1 MDGSGERQGLR
12 WQKLFAEFVIIVV
25 GVVVGLA
32 VDSAR
37 EARSDAA
44 RAVEYLQQ
52 IRADMSASRD
62 RTEEQIER
70 SRTIAGAAERLL
82 EGLNQPVH
90 PPVDSL
96 RHWWGYLFSLGVYRP
111 SSVAIDALVDGGDL
125 GLIRDPELRRAIM
138 TYREQAEM
146 TETATTIGD
155 DLTSRAVS
163 RIGEDLSLANL
174 SLRPSESRLPLDWQ
188 AAAQNPAFQSQVQI
202 IGVMASST
210 AQQLRLLHA
219 AGTALDSLI
228 ADALQ

>member
-1 MDGSGERQGLR
+1 MDGYGERQSLR
-12 WQKLFAEFVIIVV
+12 WQRLFAEFVIIVI
-25 GVVVGLA
+25 GVAVGLA

-52 IRADMSASRD
+52 IRVDLASSRD
-62 RTEEQIER
+62 RTEEQIEH

-111 SSVAIDALVDGGDL
+111 RSVGIDALIDGGEL
-125 GLIRDPELRRAIM
+125 GLIRNLELRRAIM

-146 TETATTIGD
+146 TETATAIGD
-155 DLTSRAVS
+155 DLSSRAVS
-163 RIGEDLSLANL
+163 RIGEDMSLANL

-188 AAAQNPAFQSQVQI
+188 ATAQNPAFQSQVQI
-202 IGVMASST
+202 IGVVASST
-210 AQQLRLLHA
+210 AEQLRLLHA
-219 AGTALDSLI
+219 AGAALDSLI
-228 ADALQ
+228 AGALR